1 MQINCYLD
9 LVRDTT
15 LGQLISA
22 GTMSQDYT
30 SPRQSTLIIV
40 TIITIWITSQI
51 LQAMLGISSGSKLA
65 AEWTRKIELKVK

>member
-1 MQINCYLD
+1 MQINFYLD

-30 SPRQSTLIIV
+30 SPRQSTLIII
-40 TIITIWITSQI
+40 TIINHQNYLANTASN
-51 LQAMLGISSGSKLA
+51 ARYFFGIKIGSGVDK
-65 AEWTRKIELKVK
+65 ED

>member
-15 LGQLISA
+15 LGQLITGYYVS
-22 GTMSQDYT
+22 GFT

-40 TIITIWITSQI
+40 TIISHQNYLANTASN
-51 LQAMLGISSGSKLA
+51 ARYFFGI
-65 AEWTRKIELKVK
+65 